1 MRKAPIRLSRP
12 LCVLAG
18 VLAMMLAQ
26 SAIAEGPHH
35 RMGKGHAMPKFT
47 DIDLDGDGAIVASE
61 FYEAR
66 GKHMAERAKA
76 GGKMKNAANAP
87 SFEDIDT
94 DDNGEVSPEEFA
106 AHQADMKQ
114 KHRCGKAKKSVQ
126 T

>member
-1 MRKAPIRLSRP
+1 MRKGPIRLQK
-12 LCVLAG
+12 LLYVIAG
-18 VLAMMLAQ
+18 LLAMMLAQ
-26 SAIAEGPHH
+26 SAIAEGHHH

-47 DIDLDGDGAIVASE
+47 DVDLDGNGAIVASE

-76 GGKMKNAANAP
+76 RGKMKNAASAP

-94 DDNGEVSPEEFA
+94 DDDGEVSPEEFA
-106 AHQADMKQ
+106 AHQAGMMQ
-114 KHRCGKAKKSVQ
+114 KHRCDTAKKSEQ